1 MNSKECFK
9 CGHSGPKGGG
19 ARGHRARGGG
29 RGAQCS
35 SATLPVICYRCSEPG
50 HHAKNCNLLD
60 DICYNCGT
68 SGHITKDCVKP
79 KRERQQC
86 CYTCGRPGHLAR
98 DCDHQE
104 GQKCYSC
111 GEYGHIQKH
120 CARVKCY
127 RYGETSHMAINCHQ
141 LQRKKRGQLLQL
153 GEPGHLARE
162 CPIEATA

>member
-1 MNSKECFK
+1 MSPFLAIKFGLQGIDPEKECNK
-9 CGHSGPKGGG
+9 YGIGYIE
-19 ARGHRARGGG
+19 AA
-29 RGAQCS
+29 
-35 SATLPVICYRCSEPG
+35 SEPG

-127 RYGETSHMAINCHQ
+127 RCGETSHMAINCHQ
-141 LQRKKRGQLLQL
+141 LQQKKRGQLLPL
-153 GEPGHLARE
+153 GEPGHPGRE

>member
-19 ARGHRARGGG
+19 ARGRGARGGG

-35 SATLPVICYRCSEPG
+35 SATLPVICYCCSEPG

-68 SGHITKDCVKP
+68 SGHIAKDCVKP

-104 GQKCYSC
+104 GQKRYSC

-127 RYGETSHMAINCHQ
+127 RCG
-141 LQRKKRGQLLQL
+141 
-153 GEPGHLARE
+153 
-162 CPIEATA
+162 